1 MAAKSFIER
10 DFPVKEVSEESAREK
25 NIRHGH
31 ISTLHIWWA
40 RRPLASSRASV
51 YAALTPEPKDE
62 GERLK
67 RSQFLHNLSKWESSL
82 NKNLIE
88 RAREEI
94 LRANGGK
101 PPKVLDPFAGGGAI
115 PLEALRLGCDTYAS
129 DLNPVAVLIEKCTL
143 EYPQKYG
150 KTENNPY
157 SGQFGKEKLKDPGK
171 ASVKHQQNDKQ
182 PNLDSYEQMTFL
194 PSPQREIS
202 NPLLYDV
209 KRWGEWVLEEARK
222 EIGKF
227 YPPEADGSIPVGY
240 IWARTVKCQNPACG
254 AEIPLVRQTWL
265 AKKDKKRVA
274 YKLIPKGNRFEFEI
288 REGEQIDFDPET
300 GTVSRAKVVCPC
312 CGSGLSDKEVRK
324 QFQQGKAG
332 QRMIAVVLHHAGRQ
346 GKTYRLATEKDLE
359 VFKAAEKYLEEKRQA
374 LFDKWGFDPVPD
386 EPTPEGKGSGAER
399 AFSVRNYGLNTW
411 GDLFNSRQKLAL
423 ITFME
428 KVRQAHEKMLAEGYG
443 EECAK
448 AVTSYLAFAIDR
460 QLDYNSTLC
469 VWAVAGEFIAHTFGR
484 QALPMIWD
492 YFELSPWSK
501 ATGDWNSAMDWILKV
516 VEHFSHILQ
525 SAVVIQASATSL
537 PYSDNYFDAVITD
550 PPYYDNVPYSYLS
563 DFFYVWLKRTVGDLY
578 PELFATPLT
587 PKSEEIVAYSH
598 KEGGFEGGKKF
609 FEDMIAKAFREIY
622 RVLKPE
628 GIAVIVFAHKS
639 TDAWETII
647 NALLNSGLY
656 LTASWPINTEM
667 KARLRAKESAAMAS
681 SIYMVCRKRTESK
694 TAYFNEIKPQIE
706 ARIKEKLDQ
715 FWNEGIGGSDFFI
728 SAIGPAMEVFGKY
741 ESVEK
746 LSGEKVTAA
755 ELLEFVRKSVSEY
768 ALAKILKSPEL
779 GGIDEET
786 RFYLLWR
793 WTYNGA
799 KVYFDDA
806 RKLTQAIGVEITEQW
821 GNGFVKKDKEFV
833 SVLNAKDRGKRFLDK
848 FANARPL
855 THNPLLID
863 VLHACLLYW
872 EQNDR
877 KAIAEILSKTGNRD
891 NNAFWQVAQAIS
903 DVLPEGDK
911 EKQML
916 QGFLYGRENYA
927 KADNNIYQR
936 KFFEE
941 G

>member
-10 DFPVKEVSEESAREK
+10 DFPVKEVSKESAREK

-40 RRPLASSRASV
+40 RKPLASSRASV

-62 GERLK
+62 EERIK
-67 RSQFLHNLSKWESSL
+67 RAQFIHNLSKWENSL
-82 NKNLIE
+82 NETLIE

-94 LRANGGK
+94 LKANGGI

-115 PLEALRLGCDTYAS
+115 PLEALRLGCHTYAS

-150 KTENNPY
+150 KTGNNLY
-157 SGQFGKEKLKDPGK
+157 SGQFDKEKLKDSGK
-171 ASVKHQQNDKQ
+171 ANVKHWQNDEQ
-182 PNLDSYEQMTFL
+182 PSLDSFEQMTCL
-194 PSPQREIS
+194 PGPQREIS

-209 KRWGEWVLEEARK
+209 KMWGEWVLDEAKK

-240 IWARTVKCQNPACG
+240 YWMRTVKCGNPSCG
-254 AEIPLVRQTWL
+254 AEIPLTVNWWL
-265 AKKDKKRVA
+265 AKKDNKKVA
-274 YKLIPKGNRFEFEI
+274 LKIIPKGNKIEFEI
-288 REGEQIDFDPET
+288 RDSDQIDFDPET
-300 GTVSRAKVVCPC
+300 GTVSKAKAVCPC
-312 CGSGLSDKEVRK
+312 CNSGLSNKEVRK
-324 QFQQGKAG
+324 QFQQGKAR
-332 QRMIAVVLHHAGRQ
+332 QRMIAVVLHHASRQ
-346 GKTYRLATEKDLE
+346 GKTYRLATEKDLA
-359 VFKAAEKYLEEKRQA
+359 VFKEAEKYLEEKRQA

-386 EPTPEGKGSGAER
+386 EKMNTKDPNTVAGRG
-399 AFSVRNYGLNTW
+399 YGFTRW

-423 ITFME
+423 ITFVE
-428 KVRQAHEKMLAEGYG
+428 KVRQAHEKMLTEGYDV
-443 EECAK
+443 EYAK
-448 AVTSYLAFAIDR
+448 AVASYLALGVDMTGVSCNTLCRWEPTR
-460 QLDYNSTLC
+460 QL
-469 VWAVAGEFIAHTFGR
+469 IADAYAR
-484 QALPMIWD
+484 QALPMAWD
-492 YFELSPWSK
+492 YVELNP
-501 ATGDWNSAMDWILKV
+501 
-516 VEHFSHILQ
+516 FSGGSGSWDRVNIYFQHYITHASSISNPAFVAQ
-525 SAVVIQASATSL
+525 ISATSL
-537 PYSDNYFDAVITD
+537 CCQDNDFDAVITD
-550 PPYYDNVPYSYLS
+550 PPYYDNVNYAELA
-563 DFFYVWLKRTVGDLY
+563 DFFYVWLKRAIGNLY
-578 PELFATPLT
+578 PDLFSTPMV
-587 PKSEEIVAYSH
+587 PKSEEIVSNPIRH
-598 KEGGFEGGKKF
+598 GNKKKAKQF
-609 FEDMIAKAFREIY
+609 FEEMITRAFKEIY
-622 RVLKPE
+622 RVLKSE
-628 GIAVIVFAHKS
+628 GIAVIVFTHKS

-656 LTASWPINTEM
+656 LTASWPIHTEM
-667 KARLRAKESAAMAS
+667 EARLNAKETASLAS
-681 SIYMVCRKRTESK
+681 SIYMVCRKRTDSK

-779 GGIDEET
+779 GGVDEET

-799 KVYFDDA
+799 KVHFDDA
-806 RKLTQAIGVEITEQW
+806 RKLAQAIGVEIKEHW
-821 GNGFVKKDKEFV
+821 GDSFIEKDKESI
-833 SVLNAKDRGKRFLDK
+833 SVLDAKDRGEKFLEK
-848 FANARPL
+848 FANVRSLSPNAR
-855 THNPLLID
+855 IVD
-863 VLHACLLYW
+863 VLHACLLLW

-877 KAIAEILSKTGNRD
+877 KAIAEILSNTGNRD
-891 NNAFWQVAQAIS
+891 NNTFWRVAQAIS

-916 QGFLYGRENYA
+916 QGFLYGRESYT
-927 KADNNIYQR
+927 KADNNARQE
-936 KFFEE
+936 KLFEE

>member
-62 GERLK
+62 EERLK
-67 RSQFLHNLSKWESSL
+67 RSQFIHNLSKWENSL
-82 NKNLIE
+82 NETLIE
-88 RAREEI
+88 RAKEEI
-94 LRANGGK
+94 LKANGGK

-150 KTENNPY
+150 KTGNNLY
-157 SGQFGKEKLKDPGK
+157 SGHFGKEKLKDPGK
-171 ASVKHQQNDKQ
+171 VSVKHQQNDKQ

-209 KRWGEWVLEEARK
+209 KMWGEWVLDEARK

-227 YPPEADGSIPVGY
+227 YPPEADSSIPVGY
-240 IWARTVKCQNPACG
+240 IWARSVKCQNPACG

-265 AKKDKKRVA
+265 AKKDKKKVA
-274 YKLIPKGNRFEFEI
+274 YKLIPKGNRIEFEI
-288 REGEQIDFDPET
+288 REGDQIDFDPET

-332 QRMIAVVLHHAGRQ
+332 QRMIAVVLHHTGRQ

-359 VFKAAEKYLEEKRQA
+359 VFKVAEKYLEEKRQA
-374 LFDKWGFDPVPD
+374 LFGKCGFDPVPD
-386 EPTPEGKGSGAER
+386 EPLPPKETLGFR
-399 AFSVRNYGLNTW
+399 VQRYGILKW

-423 ITFME
+423 ITFVE
-428 KVRQAHEKMLAEGYG
+428 KVRQAHEKMLAEGYD
-443 EECAK
+443 EEYAK
-448 AVTSYLAFAIDR
+448 AVASYLAVWINRLADKNSALCRLIPQTEAIGFT
-460 QLDYNSTLC
+460 Y
-469 VWAVAGEFIAHTFGR
+469 GR
-484 QALPMIWD
+484 QALPMLWD
-492 YFELSPWSK
+492 YIEMSPMEHPSGWNAISEETMANIEHCSFIQNSP
-501 ATGDWNSAMDWILKV
+501 ATVA
-516 VEHFSHILQ
+516 
-525 SAVVIQASATSL
+525 QASATSI
-537 PYSDNYFDAVITD
+537 PYPDNFFDAVITD

-563 DFFYVWLKRTVGDLY
+563 DFFYVWLKRAVGDLY

-598 KEGGFEGGKKF
+598 KEGGFEGGKRF

-746 LSGEKVTAA
+746 LSGEKVTAS
-755 ELLEFVRKSVSEY
+755 ELLSLVHKSVSEY

-799 KVYFDDA
+799 KVQFDDA
-806 RKLTQAIGVEITEQW
+806 RKLAQAIGVEITEQW

-833 SVLNAKDRGKRFLDK
+833 SVLDAKDRGKRFLER
-848 FANARPL
+848 FANARSL

-877 KAIAEILSKTGNRD
+877 KAIAEILSKTGNRN
-891 NNAFWQVAQAIS
+891 NNAFWRVAQAIS

-916 QGFLYGRENYA
+916 QGFLYGRESYA
-927 KADNNIYQR
+927 KADNNARQG
-936 KFFEE
+936 KLFEE